1 MINATLKT
9 AASKAASVHRPLAPY
24 GHGIEGVGVGGLS
37 PGSAYWVDPGTDQ
50 VYPLS
55 YRAYR
60 QTREAEEKT
69 PSRHRTLGP
78 DIDHYV
84 WRRGLNPGTPETE
97 VTLTVRPDAPLRIQ
111 RLVAEVL
118 RSIRQGQP
126 AGDAIRHVSRRF
138 GLAQTRARAFI
149 TASIGFEVRT
159 RQDTV
164 AAFSGI
170 QPSTTSVM

>member
-1 MINATLKT
+1 MITTTLT
-9 AASKAASVHRPLAPY
+9 AASGHRLVAPP
-24 GHGIEGVGVGGLS
+24 GHAIEDAGVTGR
-37 PGSAYWVDPGTDQ
+37 PAGSAYWVDPGTDQ

-78 DIDHYV
+78 DVDHYV
-84 WRRGLNPGTPETE
+84 WRRGLSGGTPEAE
-97 VTLTVRPDAPLRIQ
+97 VSLTVRPDAPLRV
-111 RLVAEVL
+111 RRMVAEVL
-118 RSIRQGQP
+118 RSIRRGQP

-149 TASIGFEVRT
+149 TASIDFEVRP
-159 RQDTV
+159 RQDAIASFTG
-164 AAFSGI
+164 ALR
-170 QPSTTSVM
+170 STTSVM